1 MANVTIQLS
10 FISEANNDSTRR
22 LKSKYYVNCFLLNQ
36 VDANDQPLKRGLY
49 QPKINLDDGILYP
62 LGQVN
67 ENDKVVELE
76 IWIDDKKPISRT
88 SESKIVKIPLSSYKT
103 NKYNTVRILIEEK
116 YNPAGQL
123 MRIVQP
129 GWPKTV

>member
-36 VDANDQPLKRGLY
+36 VDANGQPLKRGLY

-62 LGQVN
+62 LASTWFN
-67 ENDKVVELE
+67 
-76 IWIDDKKPISRT
+76 KKQFT
-88 SESKIVKIPLSSYKT
+88 
-103 NKYNTVRILIEEK
+103 
-116 YNPAGQL
+116 
-123 MRIVQP
+123 
-129 GWPKTV
+129 